1 MKNITAPQPDISV
14 VVPLLNEVDS
24 LEELTDRIHQA
35 LSDSWTYEVI
45 LVDDGST
52 DGSWQKIRELAEASP
67 NIKGIRFRRNYGKSP
82 ALQQGFRIASG
93 RYIATMDADLQDD
106 PAELPLMLQMM
117 QEQNLDLVSG
127 WKKVRYDP
135 ISKTIPSRFFN
146 YVTSLTTGIKLHD
159 FNCGLKLYR
168 REVVRHLTLYG
179 ELHRYIP
186 YLALQ
191 QGFDRIDEKIVQH
204 HPRKHG
210 VPKFGLSRFI
220 RGFLDL
226 ITLLFLGHYMKRPM
240 HFFGG
245 IGTLFLFI
253 GGGITIYLTIM
264 RLFFQVYLTGRPL
277 FLFGILFLI
286 LGVQLF
292 AIGFLGEI
300 FNQSRV
306 GTEGDLVNVSE
317 TAGFDPPTESARP
330 PVSDSTSS
338 GTDSSPNKSGPSA
351 SRTVSSSTE
360 TDPSAGVPP
369 GADPNIPERG
379 A

>member
-1 MKNITAPQPDISV
+1 MKNTTGTNPDVSV

-35 LSDSWTYEVI
+35 LSPHWTYEVI
-45 LVDDGST
+45 LVDDGSD
-52 DGSWQKIRELAEASP
+52 DGSWEKIRELSEKSP
-67 NIKGIRFRRNYGKSP
+67 NIRGIRFRRNYGKSP
-82 ALQQGFRIASG
+82 ALQQGFRKARG
-93 RYIATMDADLQDD
+93 RFIATMDADLQDD
-106 PAELPLMLQMM
+106 PAEVPHMIRMM
-117 QEQNLDLVSG
+117 EEQKLDLVSG

-159 FNCGLKLYR
+159 FNCGLKVYR
-168 REVVRHLTLYG
+168 TEVVRHLTLYG

-186 YLALQ
+186 YLAKQ
-191 QGFDRIDEKIVQH
+191 QGFSRIDEKVVQH

-210 VPKFGLSRFI
+210 MPKFGLSRFI
-220 RGFLDL
+220 KGFLDL
-226 ITLLFLGHYMKRPM
+226 LTLLFLGHYMKRPM

-245 IGTLFLFI
+245 LGTLFLII

-264 RLFFQVYLTGRPL
+264 RLFFEVYLSGRPL

-300 FNQSRV
+300 FNQTRV
-306 GTEGDLVNVSE
+306 DKQGDPVNISE
-317 TAGFDPPTESARP
+317 LSGFDGSGSSAEG
-330 PVSDSTSS
+330 SQSS
-338 GTDSSPNKSGPSA
+338 VTGHTADPQTQATGHATGPDPHEPKKSGA
-351 SRTVSSSTE
+351 
-360 TDPSAGVPP
+360 
-369 GADPNIPERG
+369 
-379 A
+379 

>member
-1 MKNITAPQPDISV
+1 MSKSKTRTNSGAGVDVSV

-24 LEELTDRIHQA
+24 LQELTDRIHEA
-35 LSDSWTYEVI
+35 LSEHWTYEII

-52 DGSWQKIRELAEASP
+52 DGSWEKITALSRTSP

-82 ALQQGFRIASG
+82 ALQQGFRQAHG
-93 RYIATMDADLQDD
+93 KYIATMDADLQDD
-106 PAELPLMLQMM
+106 PAEVPLMIRMM
-117 QEQNLDLVSG
+117 EEKALDLVSG

-146 YVTSLTTGIKLHD
+146 YVTSLTTGIRLHD

-168 REVVRHLTLYG
+168 GEVVRYLTLYG

-186 YLALQ
+186 YMAKQ
-191 QGFDRIDEKIVQH
+191 QGFDRIDEKVVKH

-220 RGFLDL
+220 KGFLDL
-226 ITLLFLGHYMKRPM
+226 LTLLFLGHYMKRPM

-245 IGTLFLFI
+245 FGTLFLII

-264 RLFFQVYLTGRPL
+264 RLFFEVYLTGRPL

-300 FNQSRV
+300 FNQNRV
-306 GTEGDLVNVSE
+306 DTEGDPVNIRD
-317 TAGFDPPTESARP
+317 TAGLNRPTDRP
-330 PVSDSTSS
+330 DR
-338 GTDSSPNKSGPSA
+338 KEA
-351 SRTVSSSTE
+351 
-360 TDPSAGVPP
+360 
-369 GADPNIPERG
+369 
-379 A
+379 